1 MLVTISGHILY
12 NIQFVC
18 VHFSGVDLLWS
29 TLITELIPG
38 CLKISMR
45 VTRKARFSKIIWPGP
60 ETFDDLAI
68 CTSACVFIALK
79 VHDL

>member
-45 VTRKARFSKIIWPGP
+45 VTRKARFF
-60 ETFDDLAI
+60 ENYLARPRN
-68 CTSACVFIALK
+68 FR
-79 VHDL
+79 